1 MNAID
6 ILAWLDE
13 HVNRQ
18 AHLCLDSRQIQPGD
32 VFFACPGVAGDGR
45 AYVRQ
50 AVDAG
55 AAALVCAAGGPP
67 PEVSGVPLLRVDG
80 LNTLLGEVAHLWY
93 GRPSDALAVIAVT
106 GTNGKTST
114 TRWLADALNA
124 GGMPCGTVGTLGVT
138 LADGRNLGGVLTT
151 PDVLTLHRSL
161 AAIAQAGGQAAAI
174 EASSIG
180 IQQGRLDGVHV
191 QVAGFTNLT
200 RDHLDYHGTL
210 AHYKQAKFAL
220 FARPGLR
227 SAVINADD
235 AAGAELL
242 AALPGETHRVGYS
255 LNGNEAAGFR
265 AEDIQHGADGLMFNL
280 VTPSGRVQLLAP
292 LVGEHNVSNLL
303 LVAGVLR
310 ELGWGLS
317 PTARALSV
325 LKPVPGRLQLVGAV
339 GGGTAGQPLVVVD
352 YAHTPDALERVLVAL
367 RPLARG
373 RGGRLLCVFGCGG
386 DRDPGKR
393 PLMGEVA
400 GRLADVAIVTTDN
413 PRTEDPQSI
422 ADAIVAGMPAG
433 ARVQI
438 DRATAIL
445 DTLWRAS
452 PQDVVLLAGKGH
464 ETYQEVQGVRSPFDD
479 REWARFALT
488 WQHGQPL
495 STDSRQLSAGAL
507 FLALRGER
515 FDGHD
520 YLDAARQAGARAAIV
535 AERVPGVDLPQIV
548 LGNTRRALSHMAT
561 VWRRLF
567 DIPVIAVTG
576 SNGKTTTKEMLSAIL
591 AAWWGDAGRLATQG
605 NFNNDIGLPLSVLR
619 LRAEHRAAVLE
630 LGMNHPGEIA
640 LLAAIAQP
648 TVALVNNAQREH
660 QEFMCSVQAVAE
672 ENGAVLSALPAQG
685 VAVFPDDDPYSATW
699 QALAGARAV
708 RRFGFGDGAPV
719 SAAQIHA
726 GMEQTEFRLHIG
738 RESVMVTLH
747 APGRHNLHNA
757 LAAAACAAAAGAP
770 MAVIAAG
777 LGAFRPVGGRMR
789 PQALADGF
797 QLIDDTYNAN
807 PDSVRA
813 AIDVLAGLD
822 GRRVLVLGDMAE
834 VGDQGAAMHAEVGA
848 YARQCGVQVL
858 LTLGVA
864 SREAVR
870 VFGEGAQAFDE
881 LDALLTAL
889 LAARPAHI
897 LVKGSRS
904 MRMERVVQ
912 ALQAQ
917 PAPPEDGH
925 AA

>member
-13 HVNRQ
+13 RVNRQ

-32 VFFACPGVAGDGR
+32 VFFACPGEATDGR
-45 AYVRQ
+45 DYLQQ

-55 AAALVCAAGGPP
+55 AAAIVCMAGGGQSAPP
-67 PEVSGVPLLRVDG
+67 KVPLLQVDG
-80 LNTLLGEVAHLWY
+80 LNTLLGETAHLWY

-124 GGMPCGTVGTLGVT
+124 EGMPCGTVGTLGVT
-138 LADGRNLGGVLTT
+138 LADGRNLGGMLTT
-151 PDVLTLHRSL
+151 PDVLTMHRSL
-161 AAIAQAGGQAAAI
+161 AAITQAGGQAAAV

-180 IQQGRLDGVHV
+180 LQQGRLDGVHI

-200 RDHLDYHGTL
+200 RDHLDYHGTFEI
-210 AHYKQAKFAL
+210 YKQAKFAL
-220 FARPGLR
+220 FTRVGLR

-235 AAGAELL
+235 AAGVELL
-242 AALPGETHRVGYS
+242 AGAPDMHRVAYS
-255 LNGNEAAGFR
+255 LRSDSGAGFR

-280 VTPSGRVQLLAP
+280 ITPGGRVQIMAP
-292 LVGEHNVSNLL
+292 VVGEHNVSNLL

-317 PTARALSV
+317 RTARALSA
-325 LKPVPGRLQLVGAV
+325 LKPVPGRLQLVSAV
-339 GGGTAGQPLVVVD
+339 GGSSAGQPLVVVD
-352 YAHTPDALERVLVAL
+352 YAHTPDALERVLLAL
-367 RPLARG
+367 RPLAQG

-386 DRDPGKR
+386 DRDVGKR
-393 PLMGEVA
+393 PLMGEITS
-400 GRLADVAIVTTDN
+400 RLADAVVVTTDN
-413 PRTEDPQSI
+413 PRTEDPQAI
-422 ADAIVAGMPAG
+422 IDAIVAGMPHG
-433 ARVQI
+433 AQVQA

-445 DTLWRAS
+445 DTIWRAS
-452 PQDVVLLAGKGH
+452 EKDVVLLAGKGH
-464 ETYQEVQGVRSPFDD
+464 ETYQEVQHVRSPFDD

-495 STDSRQLSAGAL
+495 STDSRQLPEGAL
-507 FLALRGER
+507 FLALRGEY

-520 YLDAARQAGARAAIV
+520 YLSAAAQAGARAAIV
-535 AERVPGVDLPQIV
+535 AERVDGAELPQIV
-548 LGNTRRALSHMAT
+548 LGDTRQALIRMAT
-561 VWRRLF
+561 VWRSLF
-567 DIPVIAVTG
+567 TMPVIAVAG

-591 AAWWGDAGRLATQG
+591 AAWWGEASRLATRG
-605 NFNNDIGLPLSVLR
+605 NFNNDIGLPLTVMR
-619 LRAEHRAAVLE
+619 LRPEHRAAVLE

-640 LLAAIAQP
+640 VLAKIAQP
-648 TVALVNNAQREH
+648 TVAVVNNAQREH
-660 QEFMCSVQAVAE
+660 QEFMSSVEAVAR
-672 ENGAVLSALPAQG
+672 ENGAVLQALPADG
-685 VAVFPDDDPYSATW
+685 VAVFPDDEPYSDIW
-699 QALAGARAV
+699 QDLAGARTV
-708 RRFGFGDGAPV
+708 QRFGFGASAPV
-719 SAAQIHA
+719 HAAQIRA
-726 GMEQTEFRLHIG
+726 GTEQTEFRLQINHD
-738 RESVMVTLH
+738 SVAVTLH

-757 LAAAACAAAAGAP
+757 LAAAACAGAAGAP

-777 LGAFRPVGGRMR
+777 LAAFRPVGGRMH
-789 PQALADGF
+789 PEVMADGF

-834 VGDQGAAMHAEVGA
+834 VGDQGPAMHAEVGV
-848 YARQCGVQVL
+848 YARECGIQVL
-858 LTLGVA
+858 LTLGPA
-864 SREAVR
+864 CHEAVR
-870 VFGEGAQAFDE
+870 AFGEGAQAFDE
-881 LDALLTAL
+881 IEALLPVL

-904 MRMERVVQ
+904 MQMERVVQ
-912 ALQAQ
+912 ALHASKAASQGG
-917 PAPPEDGH
+917 DH